1 MAQDVKERP
10 PETATGDQPWQRL
23 GQEVGNLVGALGH
36 RALSSVAGRV
46 TAVTGRLH
54 EYAEGGEAKEQE
66 GKADAGN
73 STPPASGQDAPASGG
88 GALRRIGQVVK
99 GVGHLTKGIGQIGQG
114 LTGKGGGRATGSKTK
129 VTNVIET
136 IDIGAPVHVVYNQ
149 WTRFEDFPSFLKKV
163 EHVEQESDERLTW
176 KAQILWSHRSWQ
188 SEIIEQV
195 PDERIIWRSHGEKG
209 HVDGAVTFHPLG
221 PNLTRVALVLEYY
234 PQGFFE
240 HVGNIWRAQG
250 RRARLELKHFRRH
263 VMTQTLLHPEE
274 VEGWRGTIHEGRTVD
289 GRADEQSAEETHKDR
304 EEETGRQR
312 EPTGGP
318 GEEQPDKP
326 SPEPAGEQTGDQAG
340 QQRKEPEEPAGGE
353 QGEPAEQQREPAG
366 EQAGGEQQ
374 RPAGQQGGGQAE
386 QQRREEPS
394 RERAGEQAGD

>member
-1 MAQDVKERP
+1 MAQDVKERA
-10 PETATGDQPWQRL
+10 PEETTTGEQPWQRL
-23 GQEVGNLVGALGH
+23 GHEMGNLVGALGH
-36 RALSSVAGRV
+36 RALSSVTSRV
-46 TAVTGRLH
+46 TGVTGRLH
-54 EYAEGGEAKEQE
+54 EYAEGGAAKQGVKGDD
-66 GKADAGN
+66 GKE
-73 STPPASGQDAPASGG
+73 STAPTSGQDAPAAGG

-99 GVGHLTKGIGQIGQG
+99 GVGHLTKGIGQISQAV
-114 LTGKGGGRATGSKTK
+114 TGKAGRKAQGSKTK
-129 VTNVIET
+129 VTNVVET

-209 HVDGAVTFHPLG
+209 HVDGAVTFHQLG

-263 VMTQTLLHPEE
+263 VMTQALLHPEE
-274 VEGWRGTIHEGRTVD
+274 VKGWRGTIHEGRTVD
-289 GRADEQSAEETHKDR
+289 GRAGEQGAEETR
-304 EEETGRQR
+304 EERGARTGQQQE
-312 EPTGGP
+312 EPA
-318 GEEQPDKP
+318 GEHAAGQEEKP
-326 SPEPAGEQTGDQAG
+326 SPES
-340 QQRKEPEEPAGGE
+340 
-353 QGEPAEQQREPAG
+353 AG
-366 EQAGGEQQ
+366 EQADQPPGTPTGEQGADQ
-374 RPAGQQGGGQAE
+374 AEQQEEPGPEAAGEQARGQQDKPAEPGGGQAE
-386 QQRREEPS
+386 QQREGS
-394 RERAGEQAGD
+394 SQGRASDQPGD